1 MRVRQPSQE
10 NEPPTTLSGHSFE
23 IYAQA
28 VGSKQEV
35 NQFQQPITITVAYDP
50 DSLWGPEQGLQLFYY
65 DEAAQDWRILPSWV
79 DEENDLLYATSDHL
93 TVFDY
98 TIQTMDSARTP
109 TLESFQVANYTGA
122 ATYSLPI
129 TTPYGLFILLPYLT
143 AVLCWLLTKRKEK
156 QDGWYDE
163 LLFSF
168 SATSLYWT
176 RRGLI
181 VVV

>member
-1 MRVRQPSQE
+1 LLPHLVFFIL
-10 NEPPTTLSGHSFE
+10 TTVCAARSLGRKE
-23 IYAQA
+23 LQIAGQKA
-28 VGSKQEV
+28 V
-35 NQFQQPITITVAYDP
+35 
-50 DSLWGPEQGLQLFYY
+50 
-65 DEAAQDWRILPSWV
+65 V
-79 DEENDLLYATSDHL
+79 DEVMFQ
-93 TVFDY
+93 TVH
-98 TIQTMDSARTP
+98 
-109 TLESFQVANYTGA
+109 YTGLLCGFIGICFLLA
-122 ATYSLPI
+122 CLIYGVPSRYLYLVIAF
-129 TTPYGLFILLPYLT
+129 YGLFILLPYLT